1 MVKMNSDD
9 EQKNGDESFLNKD
22 YFNFDSD
29 YYLNSVSE
37 LDEPF
42 PLAESSPLAS
52 QSMVIRREN
61 YEDALELGK
70 QNVQLK
76 TKLQMTEAE
85 ISRLK
90 HEKEK
95 EMECNLQ
102 LSELQQQ
109 MRELEKK
116 VEQQKNVA
124 YRMVRS
130 SIPIPTEANKV
141 CEFVRESV
149 RMFAEHKT
157 S

>member
-9 EQKNGDESFLNKD
+9 EQKNGDDSFLNKD
-22 YFNFDSD
+22 HFNFDSN
-29 YYLNSVSE
+29 YYLDSVSE
-37 LDEPF
+37 LDAAF

-102 LSELQQQ
+102 LNELQQQ
-109 MRELEKK
+109 IRELEKK

-124 YRMVRS
+124 YRMVCS

-149 RMFAEHKT
+149 RMFSEHIT